1 MVVRMP
7 LRGLVFVLVELV
19 LALEIR
25 LTLVELG
32 RQVVL
37 QLVLVL
43 LAVEPGLL
51 LAVEPGLLLPL
62 VL

>member
-7 LRGLVFVLVELV
+7 LRGLVLVELV

-43 LAVEPGLL
+43 LPLVLVL